1 MGEIKSTLDLI
12 MEKTK
17 NLSLTPEEKE
27 EIRRQDWLKKARGWI
42 QKFLDDLIDM
52 DRVKGE
58 LLNKEPPSGW
68 EKILKKELI
77 DGLEPE
83 ADNEKRFQLIK
94 ELLGISPKGFIKILE
109 GHHQRLDLER
119 DKRMASIKS
128 QLSKPG
134 HFRRGRHSQPGGRS
148 RLENLLRTGHEK
160 LQRRNDRP
168 LKIIEPVVFN
178 HPKIILHFLLTFDHL
193 PMPAEQVFNV

>member
-52 DRVKGE
+52 DRVKDE

-83 ADNEKRFQLIK
+83 ADNERRFQLIE
-94 ELLGISPKGFIKILE
+94 ELLGIHPDGFRKILE
-109 GHHQRLDLER
+109 GRHQRLDLER

-128 QLSKPG
+128 QLSKQGISGTAVIPN
-134 HFRRGRHSQPGGRS
+134 
-148 RLENLLRTGHEK
+148 LEGDPVWKTFYDQATKNCKEEITNL
-160 LQRRNDRP
+160 
-168 LKIIEPVVFN
+168 
-178 HPKIILHFLLTFDHL
+178 
-193 PMPAEQVFNV
+193 